1 MQPHRI
7 GLMVPSSNTVLE
19 PDFYRNLPHGWTV
32 HTARMYLEDVTVTAE
47 QQMLDEHT
55 LPAARQLATAHPHV
69 VVFGCTSASALRG
82 NLYEERL
89 VEDIQQ
95 VVGVPVISVSRAV
108 RQTLKNLHARN
119 IVVITPYLEEINAK
133 IRRSFEEDGM
143 NVLRLLGMGIR
154 ENARIALVPGEMI
167 VNLAHRAVH
176 GLSPDALFVSCTN
189 FPAMS
194 ILDAL
199 RRAFPF
205 PVITSNQAALD
216 MAIKTSAM

>member
-1 MQPHRI
+1 MQSHRI

-19 PDFYRNLPHGWTV
+19 PDFYCNLPRGWTV

-47 QQMLDEHT
+47 QQMLDVHT

-82 NLYEERL
+82 NAYEERL
-89 VEDIQQ
+89 IEDIRQI
-95 VVGVPVISVSRAV
+95 VEVPVVSISRAV
-108 RQTLKNLHARN
+108 REMLKNLSARN
-119 IVVITPYLEEINAK
+119 IVVITPYLEEINEK
-133 IRRSFEEDGM
+133 IRRSLEEDGI

-154 ENARIALVPGEMI
+154 ENTRIALVPGEMI
-167 VNLAHRAVH
+167 IELAHRATQ

-194 ILDAL
+194 ALDTL
-199 RRAFPF
+199 RRTFPF
-205 PVITSNQAALD
+205 PIITSNQAALD
-216 MAIKTSAM
+216 MAIKTSTT